1 MTDRGRPE
9 EYEGVEMLR
18 YGHTAMAC
26 RFEIVALGRD
36 RQYMVDAAE
45 EAFRA
50 VDRVEDELSA
60 YRAASEISRIN
71 ALAAT
76 QSVRVSPPLF
86 RLIERAIW
94 LSALTDGAF
103 DITLGPLIR
112 LWGFFEGHGQKP
124 GQEEIEQTLKLTGRD
139 RVRLNPEDR
148 SIRFD
153 REGVEINPGGFGKG
167 YAVDCAAETL
177 LECGLREALVH
188 AGTSTVRGAG
198 TGPVGEGWRVGIR
211 HPRRAGERWS
221 EVTLS
226 NESLSTS
233 GDYEQFFEGAGRRF
247 GHVLDP
253 RTGWP
258 AEGTVSAS
266 VVTAS
271 AADSDALSTAAMVL
285 GQKSFESL
293 DFGGLPVQAVFI
305 TQGDIDERESDY
317 PA

>member
-1 MTDRGRPE
+1 MTEGRVPTGS
-9 EYEGVEMLR
+9 EGVEMLR

-26 RFEIVALGRD
+26 RFEIAAFGRD

-50 VDRVEDELSA
+50 VDRVEEELSV

-76 QSVRVSPPLF
+76 RSVRVSPPVF
-86 RLIERAIW
+86 RLIERALV
-94 LSALTDGAF
+94 LSGLTQGAF
-103 DITLGPLIR
+103 DITVGPLIR
-112 LWGFFEGHGQKP
+112 LWGFFEGRGRNP
-124 GQEEIEQTLKLTGRD
+124 GQEETGQTLKLTGRE
-139 RVRLNPEDR
+139 RVLLDADDF

-153 REGVEINPGGFGKG
+153 REGVEINLGGFGKG

-188 AGTSTVRGAG
+188 AGTSTVRAVGAG
-198 TGPVGEGWRVGIR
+198 PGGGGWRVGIR
-211 HPRRAGERWS
+211 HPRRTGERWG
-221 EVTLS
+221 EMTLV

-233 GDYEQFFEGAGRRF
+233 GDYEQFFEGGGRRF

-258 AEGTVSAS
+258 ADGTMSAS

-293 DFGGLPVQAVFI
+293 DFGGLPVRAVFI
-305 TQGDIDERESDY
+305 TQGDIDEREIDY